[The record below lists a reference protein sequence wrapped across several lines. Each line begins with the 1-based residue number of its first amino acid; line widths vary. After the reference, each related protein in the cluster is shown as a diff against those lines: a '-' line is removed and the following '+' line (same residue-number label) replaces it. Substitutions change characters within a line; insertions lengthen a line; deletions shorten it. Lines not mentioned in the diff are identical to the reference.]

1 MAKYCET
8 THPQKTMGLYGQLA
22 RALNALEALGESVV
36 VDNYLH
42 PLLSG
47 ITAEVRQD
55 PETGQWA
62 VVQA

>member
-1 MAKYCET
+1 MAKYVET
-8 THPQKTMGLYGQLA
+8 TAPRKTMGLYAQLA
-22 RALNALEALGESVV
+22 RTLNALQTAGESVL
-36 VDNYLH
+36 VDNYVQ